1 MNLKYLLLVCLYPF
15 LNTEILDNASKD
27 ILFLNI
33 ATPRK
38 HFPQTQALAYSYKDS
53 STRKK
58 RQHRM
63 FNCKILLIMS

>member
-15 LNTEILDNASKD
+15 LKTEILDNASKD
-27 ILFLNI
+27 RLFLNI

-58 RQHRM
+58 TATSYVQ
-63 FNCKILLIMS
+63 L

>member
-15 LNTEILDNASKD
+15 LKTEILDNASKD
-27 ILFLNI
+27 RLFLNI

-38 HFPQTQALAYSYKDS
+38 HFPQTQALASYKDS